1 MRGGNEAGVGGGLL
15 LAAVSLSL
23 QGQGWG
29 KPLSSPK
36 SLLLLQMLVWD
47 HREGHGAGGGGRQRR
62 GWTWGGVG
70 EVGRGEMNEM
80 QLDRMR

>member
-1 MRGGNEAGVGGGLL
+1 MGQGSGGGLL

-29 KPLSSPK
+29 KLLSSPK

-47 HREGHGAGGGGRQRR
+47 HREGHGAGGVQTEAGMDVGWGGR
-62 GWTWGGVG
+62 GWTG
-70 EVGRGEMNEM
+70 
-80 QLDRMR
+80 